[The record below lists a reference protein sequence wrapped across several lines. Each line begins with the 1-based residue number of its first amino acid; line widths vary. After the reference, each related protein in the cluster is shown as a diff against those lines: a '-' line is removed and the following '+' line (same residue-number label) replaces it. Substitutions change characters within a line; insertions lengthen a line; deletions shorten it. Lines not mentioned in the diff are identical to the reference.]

1 MSFSILLKLILY
13 SLHRS
18 MWNEANIQKL
28 QVAKWLKSLCEFGL
42 FITQEG
48 FLSIL
53 VLVDQRQAGVVC
65 YFIKDGELGWG
76 APGFF
81 FQALQVA
88 IVVILHLSSLFQPVI
103 CICPQIVFH
112 FAEMTGLLLTWL

>member
-1 MSFSILLKLILY
+1 M
-13 SLHRS
+13 R
-18 MWNEANIQKL
+18 NEANIEKL
-28 QVAKWLKSLCEFGL
+28 QVAKWLKSLLCEFGL
-42 FITQEG
+42 FITQEA

-81 FQALQVA
+81 FPALQVA

-103 CICPQIVFH
+103 CISPQIVFH
-112 FAEMTGLLLTWL
+112 FAEMAGLFLTWLWFLSVLL